1 MSNVNKTSLAAY
13 WSERTGGR
21 IESRQAQVL
30 DNLNIDGP
38 ATRAELARR
47 TGLRLSCICGRVNE
61 LLSKKLVEEYAKVPD
76 PDTLKNVW
84 ALRLTG
90 SHD

>member
-1 MSNVNKTSLAAY
+1 MISDTSYEAY
-13 WSERTGGR
+13 WKERLGGR

-30 DNLNIDGP
+30 DDLRLNGP

-61 LLSKKLVEEYAKVPD
+61 LIQRGYVKEHMKVPD

-84 ALRLTG
+84 SVCLTG
-90 SHD
+90 AAA